1 MGNLQL
7 GEVEMRDLDIR
18 AAGFSLV
25 EVIIAMFLLGVV
37 AVAILPALWQGIV
50 LSSQQAS
57 TATATRYMN
66 SIVDDARA
74 TPTCSFLA
82 SISALP
88 GVTDGRG
95 VSLSTSTTTVSGCA
109 PGSTATLSV
118 EVVGDG
124 RVLASTTALIFVP

>member
-1 MGNLQL
+1 
-7 GEVEMRDLDIR
+7 MRGRSTD

-50 LSSQQAS
+50 FSSQQAS

-74 TPTCSFLA
+74 TPTCAFLGSIA
-82 SISALP
+82 SLP
-88 GVTDGRG
+88 NVTDGRG
-95 VSLSTSTTTVSGCA
+95 VSMSTSTTTVSGCA
-109 PGSTATLSV
+109 PGSTAKIIV
-118 EVVGDG
+118 NVVGEG
-124 RVLASTTALIFVP
+124 RTLATTTALIYIP